1 MQIYVYLEQV
11 VLGKSFYIKLLA
23 LRYRLL
29 GIEQYIIDPE
39 REYTKLC
46 ESVDGTI
53 LKIGPTSNTYINV
66 FDIRE
71 ESIEETTGYLATK
84 ISKLIGFFNLIF
96 GNMDEEEKAILEEK
110 IILTYKEK
118 NITFNDETLYKNE
131 KDGKVFKSSKDMPIL
146 EDLYNILEKD
156 GKCKKIKNKINSIC

>member
-84 ISKLIGFFNLIF
+84 ISKLN
-96 GNMDEEEKAILEEK
+96 
-110 IILTYKEK
+110 
-118 NITFNDETLYKNE
+118 
-131 KDGKVFKSSKDMPIL
+131 
-146 EDLYNILEKD
+146 
-156 GKCKKIKNKINSIC
+156 